1 MKIGYYLPCLKD
13 LPVSGKNYRAS
24 SRRQEGFQPIKWESD
39 EGLEFIESLF
49 IEGNLSLPKYKEDA
63 KIFGKESFKTLQD
76 FFLVLK
82 LYRTICQSRNLI
94 FKLSRDYSSSLVS
107 KLLDLKKAINN
118 SKSNLEKHKS
128 FQTKLDFNIGHFD
141 LQGYLLTEL
150 IENLE
155 EKILTLNGGYE
166 SYCHGGLSS
175 FWDALEDPLWNH
187 NSSNQ
192 DISIRGFKLSEE
204 THEPSKLFSDLGYAN
219 DALQDDMKLLK
230 EFNSKHR
237 DNSCEILNKFYKVIR
252 TNDPSD
258 ILYLSKVRSEENRN
272 KIILVFKT
280 NDTNKANPT
289 DSDFV
294 YFRKFHTNPKTSII
308 SLIVS
313 DGRSSG
319 FAEEDKELNYGI
331 LSILDPKTKEG
342 MKADHPII
350 QHLEKKMVKDY
361 ALEGFKLSNK
371 IVKDLATGENTKLK
385 WVETGVMGKTCSGCD
400 SVPCVCKTIWYWENY
415 CDPSDSGQT
424 GKPYWGFSRELELE
438 KGKPIKDIDTIYHDR
453 SVGQPV
459 SPSDLDF
466 FYQLEYVQSRDEDG
480 LDWSRYNDQL
490 DMDQQDPDFW

>member
-24 SRRQEGFQPIKWESD
+24 SSGQKGFQPIKWESD

-49 IEGNLSLPKYKEDA
+49 IEGNLSLPKYKKDA
-63 KIFGKESFKTLQD
+63 KIFRKPSFKTLQD

-82 LYRTICQSRNLI
+82 LHRTIYQSRNLN
-94 FKLSRDYSSSLVS
+94 FELSRDYSSSLVS

-118 SKSNLEKHKS
+118 SKSYLVKHES

-141 LQGYLLTEL
+141 LQKYLLTEL
-150 IENLE
+150 IKNLE

-166 SYCHGGLSS
+166 RYCLDGLSS
-175 FWDALEDPLWNH
+175 FWDALEDPLWNY
-187 NSSNQ
+187 NSNNQ

-252 TNDPSD
+252 TNDPND
-258 ILYLSKVRSEENRN
+258 ILYLSKVRSEKNRN

-280 NDTNKANPT
+280 NDTNKANPR

-294 YFRKFHTNPKTSII
+294 YFRKFKTHANGII

-313 DGRSSG
+313 DGRKSG
-319 FAEEDKELNYGI
+319 FAEEDKELNYGL
-331 LSILDPKTKEG
+331 LSIFDPKTKKG
-342 MKADHPII
+342 MKADHPIM
-350 QHLEKKMVKDY
+350 QHLEKKMVEDC

-371 IVKDLATGENTKLK
+371 IVKLNNGKNSKFK

-415 CDPSDSGQT
+415 CDPSDSAQT
-424 GKPYWGFSRELELE
+424 GKPYWGFSRELHLE
-438 KGKPIKDIDTIYHDR
+438 YGKSIKDIDTIYHDR
-453 SVGQPV
+453 FAGQEA
-459 SPSDLDF
+459 SPSDLDV
-466 FYQLEYVQSRDEDG
+466 FYEQEYVQSRDEYG